1 MDLWVLS
8 KQRKLVRRVRRA
20 AALKEYDGKK
30 LVCCTKEGLQL
41 EETEDEKKEKEE
53 VKAQFE
59 GLCRVMKDILGDKV
73 EKVWCRTASWTRRA
87 CW

>member
-1 MDLWVLS
+1 MIEHTSRRHLLVELVEWWVLAGV
-8 KQRKLVRRVRRA
+8 Q
-20 AALKEYDGKK
+20 
-30 LVCCTKEGLQL
+30 CCTKEGLQL
-41 EETEDEKKEKEE
+41 EETEDEKKDKEE